1 MMPIDR
7 PNNLSTWY
15 IRTAVLWLIATVWLG
30 WWLRHNAVFPA
41 PDGFVFNFWRHA
53 HSHVAFLG
61 WMFNGLVGL
70 ALWFFPLQKRHTL
83 HWILFA
89 GLQVAVAGML
99 VTFPRQGYAAA
110 SITFSTLHILL
121 ALVLAIDLLV
131 QWKPYH
137 RTEQSHALHWLEWG
151 IVFMVLS
158 CVGPLALGPIMAKG
172 LSGTIWYNL
181 SIYWYLHFQYNAWFI
196 MVLAGLALAWWHM
209 QGGQLRDAP
218 ARKALFAAVAGC
230 LLTYALSALWT
241 QPPLWVHL
249 AGMAGSALQ
258 LMALWWLFRAIVWPS
273 GKGDLWSI
281 IGWTAITALAV
292 KVLLQALIH
301 IPAFQALSGNHH
313 ISIAFLHLVFLGI
326 GTTGLLWLMARSG
339 RMSSPGWLAA
349 ACTALFLAGFIVM
362 ELALVWPELWPGSG
376 LFLYRAWWLWGSA
389 LAVAVGLTG
398 LVVGVRR

>member
-1 MMPIDR
+1 MIPIAR

-41 PDGFVFNFWRHA
+41 PEGFVFNFWRHA

-70 ALWFFPLQKRHTL
+70 ALWFFPLQKRNTL

-99 VTFPRQGYAAA
+99 VTFPMQGYAAA

-172 LSGTIWYNL
+172 LSGGIWYKL
-181 SIYWYLHFQYNAWFI
+181 SIYWYLHFQYNGWFI
-196 MVLAGLALAWWHM
+196 MSLAGLALAWWQTH
-209 QGGQLRDAP
+209 GGRLRVGP
-218 ARKALFAAVAGC
+218 AKKALVAAVAGC

-241 QPPLWVHL
+241 DPPIWVHL
-249 AGMAGSALQ
+249 AGMAGSVLQVLALV
-258 LMALWWLFRAIVWPS
+258 WLAQAIVWPATKF
-273 GKGDLWSI
+273 GTWSL
-281 IGWTAITALAV
+281 IGWLAV
-292 KVLLQALIH
+292 AAVAMKVMLQVLIH
-301 IPAFQALSGNHH
+301 VPVLRAFSRNHH
-313 ISIAFLHLVFLGI
+313 ISIAFLHLVFLGV
-326 GTTGLLWLMARSG
+326 GTAGLLWLLARN
-339 RMSSPGWLAA
+339 GWVRLPKQIAIPFI
-349 ACTALFLAGFIVM
+349 TLFIVGFIGM
-362 ELALVWPELWPGSG
+362 ELALAWPELWPGSG
-376 LFLYRAWWLWGSA
+376 LFIYRAWWLWGSA